1 MMYAVVDL
9 DLYATVLPLWA
20 TRRGGRVQIGKGK
33 SQILNAYSNYWQLL
47 VYVIPIH
54 RTNFIP

>member
-1 MMYAVVDL
+1 
-9 DLYATVLPLWA
+9 VLPLWA